1 MVSTNMTGLKNNL
14 SEYVSQAVEFNDIIN
29 ISTENGN
36 ALIISEEDYNALL
49 ETLYLS
55 SDSRV
60 RREILNG
67 KNTPIDECLAEDEV
81 QW

>member
-1 MVSTNMTGLKNNL
+1 MVSTNMTGLQNNL
-14 SEYVSQAVEFNDIIN
+14 NDYISQAVEFNDIIN
-29 ISTENGN
+29 VSTENGN

-55 SDSRV
+55 SDPIIRQ
-60 RREILNG
+60 EILDG
-67 KNTPIDECLAEDEV
+67 KKTPIDECIPEDEV

>member
-14 SEYVSQAVEFNDIIN
+14 NAYVSQAVEFNDIIN
-29 ISTENGN
+29 VSTENGN

-55 SDSRV
+55 SDPRI
-60 RREILNG
+60 RQEILDG
-67 KNTPIDECLAEDEV
+67 KKTPIAECIPEDEV